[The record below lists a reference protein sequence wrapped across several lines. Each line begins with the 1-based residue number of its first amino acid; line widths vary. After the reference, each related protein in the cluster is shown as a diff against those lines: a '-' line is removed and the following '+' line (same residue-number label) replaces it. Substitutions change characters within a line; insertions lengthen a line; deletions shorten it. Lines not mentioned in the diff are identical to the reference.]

1 MLNCAIIFIVSNYIR
16 VNEFLE
22 FCGEIEWERE
32 TDHQRRK
39 LAIRWSKTNEE
50 WTRERRHR
58 KISIM
63 SVILSRTS
71 FMYTTFWEFSEKV
84 KWQSGGVER
93 EIGNENAKSLWKI
106 LTCEAYCEIIILLL
120 SSNNAKLIMC
130 ACCTAA
136 AA

>member
-1 MLNCAIIFIVSNYIR
+1 
-16 VNEFLE
+16 
-22 FCGEIEWERE
+22 
-32 TDHQRRK
+32 
-39 LAIRWSKTNEE
+39 
-50 WTRERRHR
+50 
-58 KISIM
+58 M

-120 SSNNAKLIMC
+120 SSNNAELIMC

-136 AA
+136 AAA